1 MLETENSTTDNT
13 TGYNEALKGI
23 PRVKHSRPNDFNSD
37 TNSPGI
43 QVATDALTILKEK
56 KESLKLNVKPR
67 VEQEFY
73 QSANI
78 QKKEDEAN
86 EVLSNLVDERLRLF
100 KETWQQENKTEI
112 TKLKQFIDSKFDDI
126 EKSVFNRQEK
136 FEDKLSEQIKDTR
149 NKDDASNDKLDLLEV
164 KLIEVLNKEIKQLE
178 QKQNEGKT
186 EAENYISEFEKKL
199 SQNQDKLRQD
209 LRSEFNEGFSNL
221 QAEIRQEIERLN
233 KVSQAENEAAAK
245 HTHKDPK
252 YEQSR
257 DLVEDVFD
265 MKMQSEMNEM
275 KNRLREDF
283 SREVMALEDEIE
295 ALRKSHETRDY
306 TTDEGENECF
316 SISNNFFSKL

>member
-1 MLETENSTTDNT
+1 M
-13 TGYNEALKGI
+13 
-23 PRVKHSRPNDFNSD
+23 
-37 TNSPGI
+37 
-43 QVATDALTILKEK
+43 ATDALTILKEK
-56 KESLKLNVKPR
+56 KESLKLNEKPR

-73 QSANI
+73 QSANV
-78 QKKEDEAN
+78 QKKEDGVRAAN
-86 EVLSNLVDERLRLF
+86 EALSNLVDKQLRLF

-126 EKSVFNRQEK
+126 EKCVTNRHEK
-136 FEDKLSEQIKDTR
+136 FEDKLSEKIIDTQ
-149 NKDDASNDKLDLLEV
+149 NNNDASNDKLDLLEV
-164 KLIEVLNKEIKQLE
+164 KLREVLNKEIKQLE

-186 EAENYISEFEKKL
+186 EAENHLSELEKKL

-221 QAEIRQEIERLN
+221 QSEIRQEIERLS
-233 KVSQAENEAAAK
+233 KVSQAENETAAK
-245 HTHKDPK
+245 DTHKDPK

-257 DLVEDVFD
+257 DLVENVFD

-306 TTDEGENECF
+306 TTDEGENAYF
-316 SISNNFFSKL
+316 